1 MDTATFEAALKSKGI
16 TDIEHRD
23 GAPNFAA
30 KPHTHPFEVHA
41 LVLAGEFGLDRN
53 GALETYRVGETFTME
68 PGCMHAEI
76 FGPEGSKYVL
86 GRRHPEK
93 TG

>member
-1 MDTATFEAALKSKGI
+1 MDATTFEASLRTAGI
-16 TDIEHRD
+16 TDIEQRD

-41 LVLAGEFGLDRN
+41 LVLAGEFMLDRN
-53 GALETYRVGETFTME
+53 GATEKYQTGDTFTME

-76 FGPEGSKYVL
+76 FGPEGSKYML
-86 GRRHPEK
+86 GRRHPAA
-93 TG
+93 